1 MSDFSIF
8 IVEDDAFYG
17 MILERHLSLNPDYH
31 VQLFTNG
38 QDLLKNLY
46 LNPAV
51 VSLDYSLPDYTGG
64 ELLKRI
70 KQYNPEIQVVIVSG
84 QDDIATAVNL
94 LKEGAY
100 DYLVKE
106 ENTRQRLWNVILK
119 IRENVNYRKQIEV
132 LQEEVGRKFEFDKTI
147 LGQSPAIVKLYSLI
161 ERASRSAITV
171 GITGE
176 TGTGKELVAKAV
188 HYASSRRKK
197 PFVAVNMAAIPKD
210 LLESELFGYEKG
222 AFTGA
227 LARKTGKFE
236 EADGGT
242 LFLDEISEMEVQIQS
257 KLLRALQEREVTR
270 IGGKEL
276 IKFDIRVITSTHKDL
291 AEEVRKGMFRE
302 DLYFRLLGLPIHL
315 PPLRERENDI
325 LVLAKHFSDTFCQEN
340 QLKKLSF
347 SEEVK
352 EKLMSYSFPGNVRE
366 LKAVIEVAVVMAEGE
381 TLLPGDITFS
391 TLNSE
396 GLCIEE
402 NMTLA
407 DYDARIVKTYL
418 DRYRDI
424 AVVAKKLDIG
434 KSTIY
439 RMKQEN
445 RIQ

>member
-8 IVEDDAFYG
+8 IVEDDPIFG
-17 MILERHLSLNPDYH
+17 KILEHHLSLNPDYD
-31 VQLFTNG
+31 VQLFSNG

-46 LNPAV
+46 RNPSV
-51 VSLDYSLPDYTGG
+51 ITLDYSLPDLTGSDI
-64 ELLKRI
+64 LKRI
-70 KQYNPEIQVVIVSG
+70 KQYNPDIQVIIVSG
-84 QDDIATAVNL
+84 QEDVATAVKL

-100 DYLVKE
+100 DYLTKE

-119 IRENVNYRKQIEV
+119 IREHFNFQKQIEI

-147 LGQSPAIVKLYSLI
+147 LGQNPAVIKLHSLI

-171 GITGE
+171 SITGE

-227 LARKTGKFE
+227 MARKTGKFE

-242 LFLDEISEMEVQIQS
+242 LFLDEISEMEVQMQS

-276 IKFDIRVITSTHKDL
+276 VKFDIRVITATNKDL
-291 AEEVRKGMFRE
+291 AEEVRKGTFRE
-302 DLYFRLLGLPIHL
+302 DLYYRLLGLPIPL
-315 PPLRERENDI
+315 PPLRERGNDI
-325 LVLAKHFSDTFCQEN
+325 LLLAKHFSDVFCAEN
-340 QLKKLSF
+340 KLKKLTF
-347 SEEVK
+347 SEGLK
-352 EKLMSYSFPGNVRE
+352 EKLLAYSYPGNVRE
-366 LKAVIEVAVVMAEGE
+366 LKAVVEVAAVMAEGDV
-381 TLLPGDITFS
+381 LQSSDITFPVINN
-391 TLNSE
+391 T
-396 GLCIEE
+396 GFYFEE
-402 NMTLA
+402 EISLD
-407 DYDARIVKTYL
+407 DYCARIISMYL
-418 DRYRDI
+418 NKYKDI
-424 AVVAKKLDIG
+424 AIVSQKLKIG

-445 RIQ
+445 RL

>member
-1 MSDFSIF
+1 MSEFSIF
-8 IVEDDAFYG
+8 IVEDDAIYG
-17 MILERHLSLNPDYH
+17 KILERHLSLNPDYH
-31 VQLFTNG
+31 VQVFTNG

-51 VSLDYSLPDYTGG
+51 ISLDYSLPDYTGA
-64 ELLKRI
+64 ELLKKI

-119 IRENVNYRKQIEV
+119 IRENFNYRKQIEI

-171 GITGE
+171 CITGE

-188 HYASSRRKK
+188 HYASVRRKK

-242 LFLDEISEMEVQIQS
+242 LFLDEISEMDVQIQS

-276 IKFDIRVITSTHKDL
+276 IKFDIRVITATHKDL
-291 AEEVRKGMFRE
+291 VEEVRKGMFRE

-315 PPLRERENDI
+315 PPLRDRENDI

-340 QLKKLSF
+340 KLKKLSF

-366 LKAVIEVAVVMAEGE
+366 LKAVIEVAVVMAEGDN
-381 TLLPGDITFS
+381 LLPGDITFAS
-391 TLNSE
+391 LNNE
-396 GLCIEE
+396 GFCIEE
-402 NMTLA
+402 KMTLA
-407 DYDARIVKTYL
+407 DYDARIVKSYL
-418 DRYRDI
+418 DRYHDI

-439 RMKQEN
+439 RMKQEKK
-445 RIQ
+445 IQ

>member
-8 IVEDDAFYG
+8 IVEDDPFYG
-17 MILERHLSLNPDYH
+17 MILERHLSLNPDYT
-31 VQLFTNG
+31 VQLFPNG
-38 QDLLKNLY
+38 QELLKNLY
-46 LNPAV
+46 RNPSM
-51 VSLDYSLPDYTGG
+51 VSLDYSLPDFTGA

-70 KQYNPEIQVVIVSG
+70 KQYDPAIQVVIVSG

-119 IRENVNYRKQIEV
+119 IRENFNYRKQIEV

-147 LGQSPAIVKLYSLI
+147 LGQSPAIIKSYALI
-161 ERASRSAITV
+161 DKASRSAITV
-171 GITGE
+171 SITGE

-188 HYASSRRKK
+188 HYASDRRKK
-197 PFVAVNMAAIPKD
+197 PFVAVNMSAIPKD

-227 LARKTGKFE
+227 MARKTGKFE

-242 LFLDEISEMEVQIQS
+242 LFLDEISEMEVQLQS

-270 IGGKEL
+270 IGGKDVV
-276 IKFDIRVITSTHKDL
+276 KFDIRVITATHKDL

-302 DLYFRLLGLPIHL
+302 DLYYRLLGLPIQL
-315 PPLRERENDI
+315 PPLRERGNDI
-325 LVLAKHFSDTFCQEN
+325 LVLAKHFSDSFCHEN
-340 QLKKLSF
+340 KLKKLSF
-347 SEEVK
+347 SEGVK
-352 EKLMSYSFPGNVRE
+352 EKLMGYSYPGNVRE
-366 LKAVIEVAVVMAEGE
+366 LKAVIEVAAVMAEEGN
-381 TLLPGDITFS
+381 LLPGDITFPV
-391 TLNSE
+391 LNN
-396 GLCIEE
+396 GGFYIEDE
-402 NMTLA
+402 MTLD
-407 DYDARIVKTYL
+407 DYCARIVKTYL
-418 DRYRDI
+418 DKFEDI
-424 AVVAKKLDIG
+424 ALVAEKLKIG

-445 RIQ
+445 RI

>member
-8 IVEDDAFYG
+8 IVEDDPIFG
-17 MILERHLSLNPDYH
+17 KILEHHLSLNPDYD
-31 VQLFTNG
+31 VQLFSNG

-46 LNPAV
+46 RNPSV
-51 VSLDYSLPDYTGG
+51 ITLDYSLPDLTGSDI
-64 ELLKRI
+64 LKRI
-70 KQYNPEIQVVIVSG
+70 KQYNPDIQVVIVSG
-84 QDDIATAVNL
+84 QEDVATAVKL

-100 DYLVKE
+100 DYLTKE

-119 IRENVNYRKQIEV
+119 IREHVNFQKQIEI

-147 LGQSPAIVKLYSLI
+147 LGQNPAVIKLHSLI

-171 GITGE
+171 SITGE

-227 LARKTGKFE
+227 MARKTGKFE

-242 LFLDEISEMEVQIQS
+242 LFLDEISEMEVQMQS

-276 IKFDIRVITSTHKDL
+276 VKFDIRVITATNKEL
-291 AEEVRKGMFRE
+291 AEEVRKGTFRE
-302 DLYFRLLGLPIHL
+302 DLYYRLLGLPIPL
-315 PPLRERENDI
+315 PPLRERGNDI
-325 LVLAKHFSDTFCQEN
+325 LLLAKHFSDVFCAEN
-340 QLKKLSF
+340 KLKKLAF
-347 SEEVK
+347 SEGLK
-352 EKLMSYSFPGNVRE
+352 EKLLAYSYPGNVRE
-366 LKAVIEVAVVMAEGE
+366 LKAVIEVAAVMAESDV
-381 TLLPGDITFS
+381 LQASDITFPVINNTGFYFEEEIS
-391 TLNSE
+391 LDDYCDRIIRIYLNK
-396 GLCIEE
+396 
-402 NMTLA
+402 
-407 DYDARIVKTYL
+407 YK
-418 DRYRDI
+418 DI
-424 AVVAKKLDIG
+424 AIVSQKLKIG

-439 RMKQEN
+439 RMKQEK
-445 RIQ
+445 RI

>member
-1 MSDFSIF
+1 MSDLSIF
-8 IVEDDAFYG
+8 IVEDDPFYG

-51 VSLDYSLPDYTGG
+51 VSLDYSLPDFSGG

-84 QDDIATAVNL
+84 QEDIATAVNI

-100 DYLVKE
+100 DYLVKD

-132 LQEEVGRKFEFDKTI
+132 LQDEVGRKFEFDKTI
-147 LGQSPAIVKLYSLI
+147 LGQSGAIINLYSRI
-161 ERASRSAITV
+161 EKASRSAITV
-171 GITGE
+171 SITGE

-197 PFVAVNMAAIPKD
+197 PFVAVNMSAIPRD

-242 LFLDEISEMEVQIQS
+242 LFLDEISEMEVPMQS
-257 KLLRALQEREVTR
+257 KLLRALQEREITR
-270 IGGKEL
+270 VGGKEL
-276 IKFDIRVITSTHKDL
+276 IKFDIRVITATHKDM
-291 AEEVRKGMFRE
+291 AEEVRKGTFRE

-315 PPLRERENDI
+315 PPLRDRENDI
-325 LVLAKHFSDTFCQEN
+325 LVLAKHFSDTFCHEN
-340 QLKKLSF
+340 KLKKLSF
-347 SEEVK
+347 SESAK
-352 EKLMSYSFPGNVRE
+352 EKLLEYSYPGNVRE
-366 LKAVIEVAVVMAEGE
+366 LKAIIEVAIVMAEGE

-391 TLNSE
+391 SLSNS
-396 GLCIEE
+396 GFSIEE
-402 NMTLA
+402 ELTLA
-407 DYDARIVKTYL
+407 DYDARIIKTYL
-418 DRYRDI
+418 DKYNDI
-424 AVVAKKLDIG
+424 AIVAKKLDIG

-445 RIQ
+445 RI

>member
-8 IVEDDAFYG
+8 IVEDDPIFG
-17 MILERHLSLNPDYH
+17 KILEHHLSLNPDYD
-31 VQLFTNG
+31 VQLFSNG

-46 LNPAV
+46 RNPSV
-51 VSLDYSLPDYTGG
+51 ITLDYSLPDLTGSDI
-64 ELLKRI
+64 LKRI
-70 KQYNPEIQVVIVSG
+70 KQYNPDIQVIIVSG
-84 QDDIATAVNL
+84 QEDVATAVKL

-100 DYLVKE
+100 DYLTKE

-119 IRENVNYRKQIEV
+119 IREHFNFQKQIEI

-147 LGQSPAIVKLYSLI
+147 LGQNPAVIKLHSLI

-171 GITGE
+171 SITGE

-227 LARKTGKFE
+227 MARKTGKFE

-242 LFLDEISEMEVQIQS
+242 LFLDEISEMEVQMQS

-276 IKFDIRVITSTHKDL
+276 VKFDIRVITATNKDL
-291 AEEVRKGMFRE
+291 AEEVRKGTFRE
-302 DLYFRLLGLPIHL
+302 DLYYRLLGLPIPL
-315 PPLRERENDI
+315 PPLRERGNDI
-325 LVLAKHFSDTFCQEN
+325 LLLAKHFSDVFCAEN
-340 QLKKLSF
+340 KLKKLTF
-347 SEEVK
+347 SEGLK
-352 EKLMSYSFPGNVRE
+352 EKLLAYSYPGNVRE
-366 LKAVIEVAVVMAEGE
+366 LKAVVEVAAVMAEGDV
-381 TLLPGDITFS
+381 LQSSDITFPVINN
-391 TLNSE
+391 T
-396 GLCIEE
+396 GFYFEE
-402 NMTLA
+402 EISLD
-407 DYDARIVKTYL
+407 DYCARIINMYL
-418 DRYRDI
+418 NKYKDI
-424 AVVAKKLDIG
+424 AIVSQKLKIG

-445 RIQ
+445 RL

>member
-1 MSDFSIF
+1 MSDLSIF
-8 IVEDDAFYG
+8 IVEDDPFYG

-51 VSLDYSLPDYTGG
+51 VSLDYSLPDFSGG

-84 QDDIATAVNL
+84 QEDIATAVNL

-100 DYLVKE
+100 DYLVKD

-132 LQEEVGRKFEFDKTI
+132 LQDEVGRKFEFDKTI
-147 LGQSPAIVKLYSLI
+147 LGQSGAIINLYSRI
-161 ERASRSAITV
+161 EKASRSAITV
-171 GITGE
+171 SITGE

-197 PFVAVNMAAIPKD
+197 PFVAVNMSAIPRD

-227 LARKTGKFE
+227 MARKTGKFE

-242 LFLDEISEMEVQIQS
+242 LFLDEISEMEVPMQS
-257 KLLRALQEREVTR
+257 KLLRALQEREITR
-270 IGGKEL
+270 VGGKEL
-276 IKFDIRVITSTHKDL
+276 IKFDIRVITATHKDM
-291 AEEVRKGMFRE
+291 AEEVRKGTFRE

-315 PPLRERENDI
+315 PPLRDRENDI
-325 LVLAKHFSDTFCQEN
+325 LVLAKHFSDTFCHEN
-340 QLKKLSF
+340 KLKKLSF
-347 SEEVK
+347 SESAK
-352 EKLMSYSFPGNVRE
+352 EKLLEYSYPGNVRE
-366 LKAVIEVAVVMAEGE
+366 LKAIIEVAIVMAEGE

-391 TLNSE
+391 SLSNS
-396 GLCIEE
+396 GFSIEE
-402 NMTLA
+402 ELTLA
-407 DYDARIVKTYL
+407 DYDARIIKTYL
-418 DRYRDI
+418 DKYNDI
-424 AVVAKKLDIG
+424 AIVAKKLDIG

-445 RIQ
+445 RI